1 MIFDFDIYQS
11 WGRNIF
17 RIHGL
22 SRNIPAE
29 AFQPNIFFQGKA
41 DRAIGYAPYMLNST
55 KLEMGGVEWMYKYKS
70 YYLRI
75 FYSEIFSLNQS
86 YNNFSLDENLYS
98 YGYGL
103 TFNSPFGPL
112 ELIWGKAPKELSVTS
127 KKTTTFYINLGYK
140 F

>member
-1 MIFDFDIYQS
+1 
-11 WGRNIF
+11 
-17 RIHGL
+17 
-22 SRNIPAE
+22 
-29 AFQPNIFFQGKA
+29 
-41 DRAIGYAPYMLNST
+41 
-55 KLEMGGVEWMYKYKS
+55 MGGVEWMYKYKS

-75 FYSEIFSLNQS
+75 FYAEVFSLAQS
-86 YNNFSLDENLYS
+86 YNNDFNLNENLSS

-112 ELIWGKAPKELSVTS
+112 ELIWGRGPKELSAAS